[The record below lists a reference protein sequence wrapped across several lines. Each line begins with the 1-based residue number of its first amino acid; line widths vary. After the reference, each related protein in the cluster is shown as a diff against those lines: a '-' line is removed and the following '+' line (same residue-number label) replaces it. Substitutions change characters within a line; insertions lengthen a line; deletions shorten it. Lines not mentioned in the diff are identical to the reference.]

1 MSDVPSPY
9 EPPPLKAKSGRT
21 YSRLVTLALLV
32 GMAMLLYL
40 TRFAPSPATDQMTQD
55 LGVTRE
61 EFGRAVASFF
71 FAYALLQIPAGLLL
85 DFWSVRW
92 PLAIF
97 VFGWSIATG
106 LMSLV
111 DGLTGI
117 MLCRIA
123 LGFTQAGAYPAAAAA
138 IGRWFPKE
146 ERARA
151 NSSVATGGRA
161 GGLIA
166 LALTPILMALLGG
179 WRIAFALYGVLG
191 IFWAIAFVLWYRDSP
206 EEHPFCGPAEAK
218 RILAGRDDAPASS
231 ISWAALLAN
240 RNVWLLAAINFLL
253 NVGWIFLV
261 TWMPTYL
268 NDRFPNELIAT
279 FGSRDVA
286 SGILTAVTAIAGM
299 AGNLGGGFLA
309 DFLLPRLGPVWAR
322 RLPGLCSAI
331 GAAALY
337 ALAPAIGR
345 PLLFVAA
352 MALVYFL
359 ADLSVGALWATYQD
373 VGGKLTAS
381 MLGWVNMCGNLG
393 AAACVWQIGYLA
405 EKRAWGIVFAISA
418 VSLLFCGLCWL
429 GVDPNVRLARRN
441 AAG

>member
-1 MSDVPSPY
+1 MADVPSPY
-9 EPPPLKAKSGRT
+9 ESSLSKAEGGRT

-32 GMAMLLYL
+32 GMAVLLYL
-40 TRFAPSPATDQMTQD
+40 TRFAPSPATDQMTHD

-61 EFGRAVASFF
+61 QFGRAVASFF

-97 VFGWSIATG
+97 VLGWSIATG

-111 DGLTGI
+111 DGLVGI
-117 MLCRIA
+117 TLCRIA
-123 LGFTQAGAYPAAAAA
+123 LGVTQAGAYPAAAAA

-166 LALTPILMALLGG
+166 LALTPVLMAALGG
-179 WRIAFALYGVLG
+179 WRIAFALYAVLG

-206 EEHPFCGPAEAK
+206 ERHPFCGPAEAK
-218 RILAGRDDAPASS
+218 RILAGRDEAPASS
-231 ISWAALLAN
+231 ITWAALLTN

-268 NDRFPNELIAT
+268 NDRFPDELTAT

-286 SGILTAVTAIAGM
+286 SGALTAFTAIAGM

-309 DFLLPRLGPVWAR
+309 DFLLPRIGLVWSR

-331 GAAALY
+331 GAAGLY
-337 ALAPAIGR
+337 ALAPAIGT

-393 AAACVWQIGYLA
+393 AAACVWQIGFLA
-405 EKRAWGIVFAISA
+405 EERAWNVVFAISA
-418 VSLLFCGLCWL
+418 VSLFFCGLCWL
-429 GVDPNVRLARRN
+429 GVDPNVRLARRTV
-441 AAG
+441 A